1 MANHKKLNFSEVKDS
16 APEYG
21 MGETAE
27 ARYARGDLGAER
39 IGLARYRLH
48 PGKRLGFGHR
58 HGESEEVYV
67 VLSGSGRFRVGDE
80 VFAVGPDDVGYCP
93 PEAMR
98 EWEAGA
104 EGMDVLAFGAHTEG
118 EDHEMKQDFWTD

>member
-1 MANHKKLNFSEVKDS
+1 MTTHTKINLSEVKDS

-21 MGETAE
+21 MGETVE
-27 ARYARGDLGAER
+27 ARFARGDLGAER
-39 IGLARYRLH
+39 IGLARYRVR
-48 PGKRLGFGHR
+48 PGKRLGFGHA

-67 VLSGSGRFRVGDE
+67 VLAGSGRFRVGDE
-80 VFAVGPDDVGYCP
+80 VFAVGPDDVVYCP

-104 EGMDVLAFGAHTEG
+104 EGMDMLAFGAHTEG
-118 EDHEMKQDFWTD
+118 EDHRMDHDFWTD